1 MNPPVIEKTESQKKL
16 LAEVESQM
24 LDDYC
29 SAILILLWHGRE
41 MRFNAIYKELKL
53 KGIKLSKPTLSDHLK
68 HLINKEWIIRNAKDT
83 QYVSYKLHNSIR
95 LASKG
100 KNWSDEA
107 IDKLDTFVIE
117 FSLDDKVD
125 LVLCKILISKLKELV
140 MRIEIESKIQNHS
153 LSFNK
158 FQSRLEENRF
168 ISDCIKEPENKK
180 IFLER
185 SRDFIRVLSDRKH
198 YSNLVMKDE
207 D

>member
-16 LAEVESQM
+16 LAEAEKQM

-29 SAILILLWHGRE
+29 SAILILLWRGRE
-41 MRFNAIYKELKL
+41 MRFNEMYRELKL
-53 KGIKLSKPTLSDHLK
+53 KGIELSKPTLSEHLK
-68 HLINKEWIIRNAKDT
+68 HLIKKKWITRKPKDT

-107 IDKLDTFVIE
+107 INKLDTFVVE
-117 FSLDDKVD
+117 FSPDDKVD
-125 LVLCKILISKLKELV
+125 LALCKILISKLKELV

-168 ISDCIKEPENKK
+168 ISDCLKEPKCKK

-185 SRDFIRVLSDRKH
+185 SRDFIRILSDRKH
-198 YSNLVMKDE
+198 YSNLILKDE